1 MPYIFAGQQPARA
14 DLAASENDTGL
25 NMEPA
30 RNPIQDHIDIIAS
43 HEKEFLAQRTGM
55 ERLGD
60 SIGAFAGSLQFV
72 GLHVTGF
79 TAWILVNT
87 LHVRNIRHFD
97 PFPFGFLGTVVALEG
112 ILLASFI
119 LMRQARLGRRAD
131 ERDHLILQMLIL
143 TEREITASLRID
155 RKVAA
160 RMGIESVARDKDTEA
175 LAQHTSIDDVAQ
187 TIRDSL
193 PSE

>member
-1 MPYIFAGQQPARA
+1 M
-14 DLAASENDTGL
+14 DT
-25 NMEPA
+25 P
-30 RNPIQDHIDIIAS
+30 RNPVQDHIDIIAS
-43 HEKEFLAQRTGM
+43 QEQEFLAQRSGI

-60 SIGAFAGSLQFV
+60 SIGAFAGSLPFV
-72 GLHVTGF
+72 FLHVTGF
-79 TAWILVNT
+79 AAWILVNT
-87 LHVRNIRHFD
+87 LQVGQIPHFD

-119 LMRQARLGRRAD
+119 LMRQARLGRRSD

-160 RMGIESVARDKDTEA
+160 KMGIESVGRDKDAEA

-187 TIRDSL
+187 TIRESL
-193 PSE
+193 PPE